1 MSIRKIL
8 SSVKAS
14 GHVASSDGQSLGKRE
29 ENNETERPR
38 NFKDA
43 RAQYPAFILAC
54 SGKQF
59 LPRQLHPSK
68 DVGGWRS
75 DQNISETKSVPT
87 TQHPR
92 ATRLGGN
99 EERNLAL
106 LISFY

>member
-8 SSVKAS
+8 SSVET
-14 GHVASSDGQSLGKRE
+14 GHVASFDGQSLGKRE

-87 TQHPR
+87 TQR

-99 EERNLAL
+99 EE
-106 LISFY
+106 